1 MIFIVLRKKR
11 RKYLHMTKLSAVAD
25 SDDRFK
31 NDSQRQ
37 QMVLFSKNFMNYITS
52 AILKLFMWFS
62 WIFLGE

>member
-11 RKYLHMTKLSAVAD
+11 RKFLHMTELSAVAD

-37 QMVLFSKNFMNYITS
+37 QMVLFSKNFMNYMYMS
-52 AILKLFMWFS
+52 VNGGGLKIWWREIS
-62 WIFLGE
+62 